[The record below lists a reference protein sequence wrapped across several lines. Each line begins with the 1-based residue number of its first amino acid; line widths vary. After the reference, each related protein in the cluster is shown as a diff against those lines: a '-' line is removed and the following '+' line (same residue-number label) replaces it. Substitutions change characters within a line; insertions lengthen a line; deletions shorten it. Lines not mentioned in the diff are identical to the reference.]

1 MSPRSKPTPEIK
13 TSTFDFL
20 LKMWHFS
27 WCLSAFNC
35 VLCVYVFLLLFAEE
49 AIFKPLLSTSLP
61 GRDKLYERLWCLACL
76 ISFADKWKCTF
87 IINTPSFLI
96 DCNEKWLLWC
106 TCLFSP
112 FAHYRQKSAENKST
126 RGFVRQRQ
134 KDLSVLLR
142 SVFKDSAET
151 DLLLRA
157 F

>member
-20 LKMWHFS
+20 LKMWHFA

-61 GRDKLYERLWCLACL
+61 GRDKLYERLWRLACL
-76 ISFADKWKCTF
+76 ISFSDKWKCTF

-96 DCNEKWLLWC
+96 DSKAWGYLTVMKNGCCDAPAFFPLLL
-106 TCLFSP
+106 TI
-112 FAHYRQKSAENKST
+112 
-126 RGFVRQRQ
+126 VRNLQRTN
-134 KDLSVLLR
+134 LPEVLLD
-142 SVFKDSAET
+142 SVRKISRFY
-151 DLLLRA
+151 
-157 F
+157 